1 MSNLSQATSETPVS
15 QERRGLLDY
24 HVLDK
29 NQNLIFHSENIP
41 PMLKGIAFN
50 EESKSQPKR
59 NGLRHRKRTL
69 RTLDFDL
76 VKRY

>member
-1 MSNLSQATSETPVS
+1 MSSLSQATSGTPVS

-24 HVLDK
+24 DVVDK
-29 NQNLIFHSENIP
+29 NQNLICHSENIP

-59 NGLRHRKRTL
+59 GRLWHRKRTL

-76 VKRY
+76 EKRY